1 MSIGLLLADDFLF
14 ISRIQGHARALGLE
28 VQSVRTQEKL
38 LHRATDKKPTCVILD
53 VHVAGLDVATL
64 VPALKKLDPVPN
76 IVAYGSHVEAA
87 TLAAA
92 RAAGCDLVLPK
103 SRFVEELPIA
113 LMAWMKPPIKN
124 D

>member
-14 ISRIQGHARALGLE
+14 ISRIQGHARALGLD
-28 VQSVRTQEKL
+28 VQSVRTQEIL
-38 LHRATDKKPTCVILD
+38 LQRAADKKPTCVILD

-64 VPALKKLDPVPN
+64 VPALKKQDPVPY

-92 RAAGCDLVLPK
+92 RTAGCDLVLPK
-103 SRFVEELPIA
+103 SRFVEELPTA
-113 LMAWMKPPIKN
+113 LPAWMTKRE
-124 D
+124 